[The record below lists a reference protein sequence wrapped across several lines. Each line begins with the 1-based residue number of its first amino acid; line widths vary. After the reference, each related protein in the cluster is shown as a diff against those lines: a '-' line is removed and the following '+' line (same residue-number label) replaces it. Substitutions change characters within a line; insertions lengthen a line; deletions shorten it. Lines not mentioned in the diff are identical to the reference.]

1 MEDQRYDVF
10 GIADLMAEHL
20 RRSRVVGQRRQRQ
33 HVGVDGVQQQLLR
46 EEQQMR
52 TDGGRTTLFVLL
64 PSPDI
69 V

>member
-33 HVGVDGVQQQLLR
+33 HVGVDGVQQQP
-46 EEQQMR
+46 
-52 TDGGRTTLFVLL
+52 
-64 PSPDI
+64 PS
-69 V
+69 